1 MSEDKSLSMRKQQ
14 REQTGGF
21 VQNGVHCRWEA
32 GDIPVTPLSY
42 SVILSIIIMENGS
55 KDVGIELQQAKVF
68 QRAMNESSIGKR
80 LQPLCK
86 GWNQS

>member
-1 MSEDKSLSMRKQQ
+1 MSEDESLSTRRQQ

-21 VQNGVHCRWEA
+21 VQTGVHCRWEA
-32 GDIPVTPLSY
+32 GDFPVTPLSY
-42 SVILSIIIMENGS
+42 SVTLSIIIMENGS

-86 GWNQS
+86 G